1 MAEWTTLR
9 AKFPEEEF
17 EEIERI
23 SKKYKI
29 SYNEILRSGVKFYIG
44 LTLAKEVFAET
55 SYGKDIKIRGKN
67 LADILNSPNYQNK
80 FEQKITK
87 LVKVLIIELFERGI
101 DFRERTEKIRMERK
115 VGRPK
120 RKKRKAGRPKDVG
133 IE

>member
-1 MAEWTTLR
+1 MADWTTLR

-29 SYNEILRSGVKFYIG
+29 SYNEIIRSGVKFYIG

-67 LADILNSPNYQNK
+67 LADNQSYPYEIPDR
-80 FEQKITK
+80 FE
-87 LVKVLIIELFERGI
+87 F
-101 DFRERTEKIRMERK
+101 F
-115 VGRPK
+115 
-120 RKKRKAGRPKDVG
+120 KA
-133 IE
+133 EF